1 MAVIVANIYQQAA
14 MCTTEKHRAPSWLA
28 KLALIHLPPLLRME
42 EKVKAVL
49 NQRVS
54 MISIYQIKDENKLNN

>member
-1 MAVIVANIYQQAA
+1 MAVVVANIYQQAA
-14 MCTTEKHRAPSWLA
+14 MCTTEKHRAPSWLS

-49 NQRVS
+49 NQQVS
-54 MISIYQIKDENKLNN
+54 IIFI